1 VHVTRRRGGQGLAEA
16 AADVVA
22 LVMEVVGALVV
33 GAEVALVVGAL
44 VVGAE
49 VVTALLVGAEDVGT
63 DDVGDVVDVGGVA
76 DGRCTTGEGW

>member
-1 VHVTRRRGGQGLAEA
+1 VHVTGRRGGQGLAEA

-22 LVMEVVGALVV
+22 LVIEVVGALVV

-49 VVTALLVGAEDVGT
+49 VVTALLVGADVGAE
-63 DDVGDVVDVGGVA
+63 DVGDVLDVGGVA
-76 DGRCTTGEGW
+76 DERCTTGEGW